1 MDVFVTDQLPERRF
15 GGLTIRIDRGQCI
28 ATTNCIKLAGDVFVL
43 DGERICSFV
52 SAPGDAEHERL
63 IEACRVCP
71 VQALI
76 VIDEEGRQI
85 VP

>member
-1 MDVFVTDQLPERRF
+1 MDDFLERKI
-15 GGLTIRIDRGQCI
+15 GGLMVRIDRGQCI
-28 ATTNCIKLAGDVFVL
+28 GTTNCIKVAGDVFVL

-52 SAPGDAEHERL
+52 GEPARPERERL

-76 VIDEEGRQI
+76 VIDENGNQI